1 MIGKILEWLSRH
13 ATPVLA
19 GSVLLGLAVPP
30 LADAFSPL
38 LNTFLVLNLT
48 VAMLRLD
55 FGAVLAYARRPV
67 LILAVVVFAMILT
80 PLGMVAAVTVIAPFD
95 ELAQALVLL
104 ALTPTVISAVAYC
117 MILGLDTALA
127 VTVMVVSYAIVP
139 FTMPTLALWL
149 MGLDLNID
157 AGTMM
162 LRLGAVVG
170 IATLLG
176 AVCRKWVFSP
186 AFLRDNAKQ
195 VEGAAVL
202 TIAVLGVAI
211 MSGVTEFSM
220 QRPTASVSMIVAL
233 FIVNICLQ
241 LAGIAAFWK
250 LGRREAFTIGLV
262 TAYTNLILVLAA
274 LGDSASIELRVFC
287 GLGQLPMFLL
297 PIVMLPAYRRLLGN
311 TRAPG
316 R

>member
-1 MIGKILEWLSRH
+1 MIGRFLEWLSRH

-38 LNTFLVLNLT
+38 LTTALVLNLS
-48 VAMLRLD
+48 VAMLRMD
-55 FGAVLAYARRPV
+55 FGAILAYARRPV
-67 LILAVVVFAMILT
+67 MILAVVAFAMILA
-80 PLGMVAAVTVIAPFD
+80 PLGMAAAVRVIQPFE

-104 ALTPTVISAVAYC
+104 ALTPTVISAIAYC

-127 VTVMVVSYAIVP
+127 ITVMVVSYAIVP
-139 FTMPTLALWL
+139 ITMPTLALWL
-149 MGLDLNID
+149 MGLNLDID

-170 IATLLG
+170 IATLIG
-176 AVCRKWVFSP
+176 GVCRKWVFSP
-186 AFLRDNAKQ
+186 AFLRDNARQ

-220 QRPTASVSMIVAL
+220 QRPAASIAMIVAL
-233 FIVNICLQ
+233 FTVNICLQ

-297 PIVMLPAYRRLLGN
+297 PIVMLPAYRRLMGPQASE
-311 TRAPG
+311 R
-316 R
+316 